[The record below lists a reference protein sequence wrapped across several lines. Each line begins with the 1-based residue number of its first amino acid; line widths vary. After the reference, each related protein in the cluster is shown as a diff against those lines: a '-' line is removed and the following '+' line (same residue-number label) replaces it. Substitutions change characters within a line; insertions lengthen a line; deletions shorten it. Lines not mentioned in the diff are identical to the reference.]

1 MLWEPSPVV
10 GSRLAKQVSQMTRQ
24 IRKGSGNG
32 SRGFWT
38 VCIHLYPHGHPCSV
52 TLGSYVASSCLSF
65 LVCDKE
71 IIMPITSHT
80 QGSQISS

>member
-1 MLWEPSPVV
+1 MVHV
-10 GSRLAKQVSQMTRQ
+10 GFGRLA
-24 IRKGSGNG
+24 
-32 SRGFWT
+32 F
-38 VCIHLYPHGHPCSV
+38 HLYPQGHPCSV
-52 TLGSYVASSCLSF
+52 TLGSYVASLCLSF